1 MNQADWIS
9 LFIIAALLGGLW
21 LIGGLTF
28 VSYWQKR
35 QARLRGLKRDAHGK
49 KVYLERIEK

>member
-35 QARLRGLKRDAHGK
+35 QARLRGLKRDAQGK
-49 KVYLERIEK
+49 KLYFKKRED

>member
-21 LIGGLTF
+21 LIGGLNL
-28 VSYWQKR
+28 VRYWQKR
-35 QARLRGLKRDAHGK
+35 KARLQGLKRDVRGK
-49 KVYLERIEK
+49 KLYLEKIDK